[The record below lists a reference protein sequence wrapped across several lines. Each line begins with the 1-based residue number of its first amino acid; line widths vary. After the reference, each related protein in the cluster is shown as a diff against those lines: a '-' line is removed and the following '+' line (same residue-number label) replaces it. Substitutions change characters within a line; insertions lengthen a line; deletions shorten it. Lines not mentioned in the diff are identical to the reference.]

1 MQVDTAEKKEVA
13 ANAAK
18 ATALEDKV
26 EFSTAR
32 AFTFLSC
39 HALKKDNVEE
49 YSRQDEAQA
58 QAKEVT
64 TQNTAL
70 KTKLDAAVLEA
81 SILTKGLEDALAHSK
96 AEIERLQVTVW
107 SCIRFRVSA
116 DHSVC
121 CVCMVLGKCKR
132 MVYTVYRCCPALAR
146 GCRPWTGVQACEAV
160 WRGRRSGTDDR

>member
-18 ATALEDKV
+18 ATALKDKV
-26 EFSTAR
+26 EFSAASECLR
-32 AFTFLSC
+32 MFIVSRLE
-39 HALKKDNVEE
+39 KDNVDE
-49 YSRQDEAQA
+49 YARQDEAQA
-58 QAKEVT
+58 QAKEIT
-64 TQNTAL
+64 TQSTAL

-132 MVYTVYRCCPALAR
+132 MVYIVYRCCPSRAS
-146 GCRPWTGVQACEAV
+146 GCRPRTG
-160 WRGRRSGTDDR
+160 D